1 MKANACF
8 RVSVEQVAA
17 DFPKYA
23 ELAKTR
29 TFEIFANGS
38 VDVLLVRTDAVPEW
52 HRQLQTAVPVALMTD
67 KEIAALEA
75 TIVELNERAAEQD
88 GMPEGES

>member
-1 MKANACF
+1 MKTNACF

-38 VDVLLVRTDAVPEW
+38 VDVLLVRIDAVPEW
-52 HRQLQTAVPVALMTD
+52 HRQLRTAVPAELMTD
-67 KEIAALEA
+67 KELAALEA
-75 TIVELNERAAEQD
+75 TIVELSERAPEQD
-88 GMPEGES
+88 GLLGGEI